1 MPFARPYETFEVR
14 QLLQNAEGN
23 ASPVTGVGAHSR
35 GLHSQS
41 TPGGV
46 GVDDAAMIL
55 RTHKQPGESNNQF
68 KNRGGAVQTSAFR
81 NLLQQADA
89 ACQALNSIIGYRAL
103 QVFDNP
109 AHAGQNL
116 RMTLEV
122 TGIKEAGFMPGSAA
136 QRMATIHKTQAAV
149 NRPGA
154 AGVRLII
161 DRAAGGGTLH
171 IQTCFPVDS
180 LPAGSHFEV
189 KDMGSNTTVAV
200 G

>member
-14 QLLQNAEGN
+14 QLLQTAEGS

-35 GLHSQS
+35 GLHAQR

-46 GVDDAAMIL
+46 GVDQADMIF
-55 RTHKQPGESNNQF
+55 RTHKQATESNNQF
-68 KNRGGAVQTSAFR
+68 KNRGGAVQTSAFA

-89 ACQALNSIIGYRAL
+89 ACQALNSIIGFRAL
-103 QVFDNP
+103 QVFDAP
-109 AHAGQNL
+109 AHAGQSL

-122 TGIKEAGFMPGSAA
+122 SGITQAGFMAGSGI
-136 QRMATIHKTQAAV
+136 QKMATIHKTQAAV

-161 DRAAGGGTLH
+161 DRAPGQTTLH
-171 IQTCFPVDS
+171 IQTCFPLDS
-180 LPAGSHFEV
+180 LPGGSHFEV
-189 KDMGSNTTVAV
+189 KDMGTNAVVAV

>member
-1 MPFARPYETFEVR
+1 
-14 QLLQNAEGN
+14 
-23 ASPVTGVGAHSR
+23 
-35 GLHSQS
+35 
-41 TPGGV
+41 V

-55 RTHKQPGESNNQF
+55 RTHKQAGESTNQF
-68 KNRGGAVQTSAFR
+68 KNRGGAVQTSAFA

-89 ACQALNSIIGYRAL
+89 ACQALNSIMGFRAL

-109 AHAGQNL
+109 MYAGQNL

-122 TGIKEAGFMPGSAA
+122 AGITQAGFLPGSGA
-136 QRMATIHKTQAAV
+136 QRMATIHKTHAAV
-149 NRPGA
+149 SRPGA

-161 DRAAGGGTLH
+161 DRAAGGGNLH

-180 LPAGSHFEV
+180 LPGGSHFEV